1 MKRKMV
7 VMCLVILASCFFVGN
22 VKGDIVRKLTVK
34 KDLRVKRNAFVDGN
48 VGIGTTV
55 PGGNLHVSD
64 GNSVASS
71 LITSDFSIISA
82 QNTSPGSSII
92 SASSAIVSIEQYS
105 KECGRGERWGH
116 RTHLQAETQL

>member
-105 KECGRGERWGH
+105 KEYGRGERWGH